1 MMKGGS
7 QPTSARKPCVDDR
20 EVIHEASVAVRA
32 DGAIEHRN
40 VTLSRVPRL
49 LEWPKAT
56 PSAAEMASRR
66 RARRCQRTQGTYASP
81 GPGPGRVVRHPGS
94 VSGLRREK
102 QEAIY
107 ADDIRRA
114 AV

>member
-40 VTLSRVPRL
+40 FTLSRVPRL

-66 RARRCQRTQGTYASP
+66 RARRCQRTQGMYESP
-81 GPGPGRVVRHPGS
+81 GPGPGRAVRYPGMLP
-94 VSGLRREK
+94 GLRREK
-102 QEAIY
+102 QEARY